1 MRREWTRKTLDE
13 SCYFFNGLW
22 KGEKEPLVRVG
33 VVRNTNFTKDGTLDD
48 SDVAFLEVEAK
59 KFETRRLSY
68 GDIILEKSGGGPKQ
82 PVGRVALFDKKAG
95 LFSFS
100 NFTSAIRVK
109 NTRELDFHFL
119 HKLLYWT
126 YLSGI
131 TEGMQSNST
140 GIRNLDGNKY
150 KAIKIAFPSLA
161 EQQRIVTLLDEAFAS
176 IATARA
182 AATQNLQNAR
192 AVFES
197 HLQSVFSQRD
207 EGWVEKPLGDLA
219 IFRNGINFTRS
230 SNGNSVR
237 ILGVKDFQNDFW
249 APLDDLEVVKP
260 EGILPASDLLEENDL
275 VFVRSNGNPALIG
288 RSVLVGNVSEKTT
301 HSGFTIR
308 ARLHSCEVLPKYLC
322 HFVKSANIRQ
332 EMIDGGNGANI
343 KSLNQGTLARLV
355 IPLPS
360 LNRQIEFVR
369 QLELICEETQ
379 RLESIYQRKIKALDE
394 LKQSLLHQAF
404 SGQLTADVKTRK
416 VA

>member
-13 SCYFFNGLW
+13 SCHFFNGLW
-22 KGEKEPLVRVG
+22 KGENEPLVRVG
-33 VVRNTNFTKDGTLDD
+33 VVRNTNFTKDGMLDD
-48 SDVAFLEVEAK
+48 SDIAFLDVEAK

-82 PVGRVALFDKKAG
+82 PVGRVVLFDKKAG

-109 NTRELDFHFL
+109 NPQELDFHFL

-150 KAIKIAFPSLA
+150 KAIKIAFPPLP

-192 AVFES
+192 ALFES
-197 HLQSVFSQRD
+197 HLQSVFNQYG
-207 EGWVEKPLGDLA
+207 EGWQLKTLEEISTTFGRGKSRHRPRNEPKLYGGKYPFVQTGDIRNADHIITEYSQTYSEAGLA
-219 IFRNGINFTRS
+219 QSKLWPKGTICITIAANIAETA
-230 SNGNSVR
+230 
-237 ILGVKDFQNDFW
+237 ILGFDACFPDSVIG
-249 APLDDLEVVKP
+249 VVP
-260 EGILPASDLLEENDL
+260 
-275 VFVRSNGNPALIG
+275 NPAEAEIG
-288 RSVLVGNVSEKTT
+288 FVEYLLQSFK
-301 HSGFTIR
+301 
-308 ARLHSCEVLPKYLC
+308 ARIQALSKG
-322 HFVKSANIRQ
+322 SAQANINMGTFENEKFPFPSIAEQ
-332 EMIDGGNGANI
+332 KKIVG
-343 KSLNQGTLARLV
+343 SLD
-355 IPLPS
+355 S
-360 LNRQIEFVR
+360 LS
-369 QLELICEETQ
+369 EETQ

-404 SGQLTADVKTRK
+404 SGQLTADKKTHK
-416 VA
+416 AA